1 MIRRILV
8 PVDVRPV
15 SKDEAKNHVPHRVT
29 TYLDDRTVV
38 PSGPSDAP
46 PLDGRTTIPSY
57 LPLDV
62 LVTRTLVARGMDI
75 KPLERLQR
83 APSAVSLEVLDS
95 RTVVP
100 AEINPLTA
108 EDIKEFERPVD
119 MTSELREMVNPDIFT
134 TGDANLLIEPEEKKD
149 AKWDAVTRVLS
160 ILVHIG
166 LIAFLIFIPR
176 LFPPPTQ
183 EEIAKD
189 QLPTNWIYSPPSTPE
204 PAPPTP
210 KVRVDAKTLSRIAPP
225 APQPPTPQPPA
236 PAPKPAAEL
245 PEAPT
250 PKIPVAP
257 TPAPEQPTSPQP
269 SRLEPV
275 QPAATQP
282 NNRLNLQLPQGSPGK
297 MLDDQ
302 IDSAIRHGSQGGIAP
317 GGQAAPGAGGGPG
330 MGYGVQIL
338 SDTQGFDFN
347 PYIQRL
353 LASLKRN
360 WEAVMPES
368 ARMGDRGSVFTS
380 FTINRDGSVSS
391 PDPVLDRTSGKDPLD
406 NAAMSAI
413 HASNPFEPLPS
424 GFHGQ
429 NLRLRIV
436 FLYNLPLDA
445 AR

>member
-1 MIRRILV
+1 MIRRTLV

-15 SKDEAKNHVPHRVT
+15 SKDEAKNNVPHRVT
-29 TYLDDRTVV
+29 TYMDDRTVV

-46 PLDGRTTIPSY
+46 PLDGKTTIPAHM
-57 LPLDV
+57 PLDV
-62 LVTRTLVARGMDI
+62 LVNRTLVARGMDI
-75 KPLERLQR
+75 KPLEKLQR
-83 APSAVSLEVLDS
+83 KASAVSLEILDS

-100 AEINPLTA
+100 AQINPLTA
-108 EDIKEFERPVD
+108 EDIKDFERPVE
-119 MTSELREMVNPDIFT
+119 MTSELREIVKPDIFT
-134 TGDANLLIEPEEKKD
+134 TGDANLLIEPEEKTD
-149 AKWDAVTRVLS
+149 AKSDAVTRVLS

-166 LIAFLIFIPR
+166 LIAFLIFIPK

-183 EEIAKD
+183 EEIAKN

-210 KVRVDAKTLSRIAPP
+210 KVRVDPNTLKRIAPP
-225 APQPPTPQPPA
+225 APQPPTPQPPVA
-236 PAPKPAAEL
+236 APKPAAEL

-250 PKIPVAP
+250 PRVPVTP
-257 TPAPEQPTSPQP
+257 TPTPEKPTPQP

-275 QPAATQP
+275 LPATPQAP
-282 NNRLNLQLPQGSPGK
+282 NHLNLQLPQGSPGR
-297 MLDDQ
+297 MLDNQ
-302 IDSAIRHGSQGGIAP
+302 IDNAIHHATPGGIDS
-317 GGQAAPGAGGGPG
+317 GGQVAPGAGGGPG
-330 MGYGVQIL
+330 IGYGVQIL

-353 LASLKRN
+353 LASLRRN
-360 WEAVMPES
+360 WDAVMPES
-368 ARMGDRGSVFTS
+368 ARMGDKGMVFTS
-380 FTINRDGSVSS
+380 FTVNKDGSVSA
-391 PDPVLDRTSGKDPLD
+391 PDPTLERTSGKDPLD

-424 GFHGQ
+424 GFHGE

-436 FLYNLPLDA
+436 FLYNLPVDA